1 LPVYVRQRQQML
13 FTLVITKVYIGGSDD
28 VYIMKVT
35 RKLMH
40 TSKLGRSLMI
50 PSIFLEQFREKGIE
64 VDFVIV
70 DIKDDE
76 LVITPVLPEK
86 KKK

>member
-1 LPVYVRQRQQML
+1 
-13 FTLVITKVYIGGSDD
+13 
-28 VYIMKVT
+28 
-35 RKLMH
+35 
-40 TSKLGRSLMI
+40 MI